1 MSLNDTPSGERPHIA
16 FFGLTNAGK
25 SSLVNAIT
33 GQDLAIV
40 SEKKGTTT
48 DPVQKAM
55 EILPL
60 GPCLLIDTP
69 GLDDTSELGA
79 KRIARSLRVLAHTDL
94 AVLVTEAGRSLSR
107 EEQAF
112 IQNVEAEH
120 LPLLCVANKADLLE
134 PGAQETK
141 DLFFV
146 SARTGYHI
154 PELRETIAQRLC
166 QNEQQKQ
173 VLCRDLVGC
182 GEICLLVIP
191 IDSAAPKGRL
201 ILPQQ
206 QVLRDLL
213 EGQAIGLVT
222 SPQTLPLA
230 LNKVRPKLVV
240 CDSQV
245 FDQVAEETPDSIA
258 LTSFSILMARY
269 KGYLAAA
276 VKGVQAIDQLKD
288 GDTILMAE
296 GCTHHRQCEDIG
308 TVKIPR
314 WLKAHTGKKLNFV
327 TSSGNAFPEDLS
339 GIALCVLCGGC
350 MLNARE
356 MQSRLR
362 LALAQNV
369 PVTNYGIVIAAMR
382 GILPRA
388 ISMLP
393 GFSGREVSGA

>member
-1 MSLNDTPSGERPHIA
+1 MSLNATPSGERPHIA

-25 SSLVNAIT
+25 SSLVNALT

-40 SEKKGTTT
+40 SGLKGTTT

-60 GPCLLIDTP
+60 GPCVLIDTP
-69 GLDDTSELGA
+69 GLDDRSDLGA

-94 AVLVTEAGRSLSR
+94 AVLVTEAGRSLSA

-112 IQNVEAEH
+112 MQKVEAEH
-120 LPLLCVANKADLLE
+120 LPLLCVANKADLLAPE
-134 PGAQETK
+134 ALQAQ
-141 DLFFV
+141 DVFFV
-146 SARTGYHI
+146 SARTGYQIH
-154 PELRETIAQRLC
+154 ELREAIARKLS
-166 QNEQQKQ
+166 QNEEKARP
-173 VLCRDLVGC
+173 LCRDLVAC
-182 GEICLLVIP
+182 GEFCLLVIP

-213 EGQAIGLVT
+213 EGQALGLVT
-222 SPQTLPLA
+222 SPKELPLA
-230 LNKVRPKLVV
+230 LEKVRPKLVV

-245 FDQVAEETPDSIA
+245 FEQVARQTPDDIA

-269 KGYLAAA
+269 KGYLEAA
-276 VKGVQAIDQLKD
+276 VDGVQAIAKLQD
-288 GDTILMAE
+288 GDTVLMAE

-314 WLKAHTGKKLNFV
+314 WLKAHTGKNLHFV
-327 TSSGNAFPEDLS
+327 TSSGNSFPEDLS

-350 MLNARE
+350 MLNARA

-362 LALAQNV
+362 LALSQNV

-382 GILPRA
+382 GILQRA

-393 GFSGREVSGA
+393 GFRPKEMPHA

>member
-16 FFGLTNAGK
+16 FFGLTNTGK
-25 SSLVNAIT
+25 SSLVNALT
-33 GQDLAIV
+33 NQDLAIV
-40 SEKKGTTT
+40 SEQKGTTT

-60 GPCLLIDTP
+60 GPVVLIDTP
-69 GLDDTSELGA
+69 GLDDKTALGA
-79 KRIARSLRVLAHTDL
+79 QRIARSLRVLAHTDL
-94 AVLVTEAGRSLSR
+94 AVLVTEAGKPLSD
-107 EEQAF
+107 EEEAF
-112 IQNVEAEH
+112 VKKVQDEH
-120 LPLLCVANKADLLE
+120 LPLLRVANKADLLASCE
-134 PGAQETK
+134 PDKTI
-141 DLFFV
+141 FSV
-146 SARTGYHI
+146 SARTGYQI
-154 PELRETIAQRLC
+154 PQLREKLAQLL
-166 QNEQQKQ
+166 NEKVQAKPP
-173 VLCRDLVGC
+173 LCRDLVGP
-182 GEICLLVIP
+182 GETCLLVIP

-213 EGQAIGLVT
+213 DGQAMAFVT
-222 SPQTLPLA
+222 SPQTLPQA
-230 LNKVRPKLVV
+230 LKQVRPKLVV

-245 FDQVAEETPDSIA
+245 FEQVAKETPQDIA

-276 VKGVQAIDQLKD
+276 VEGVAAIERLQD

-314 WLKAHTGKKLNFV
+314 WLLAHTGKKLNFV
-327 TSSGNAFPEDLS
+327 TSSGTSFPEDLHD
-339 GIALCVLCGGC
+339 IALCVLCGGC

-369 PVTNYGIVIAAMR
+369 PVSNYGIVIAAMR
-382 GILPRA
+382 GILQRSIA
-388 ISMLP
+388 VLP
-393 GFSGREVSGA
+393 GFGQKQGEEHA

>member
-1 MSLNDTPSGERPHIA
+1 MSLNATPSGERPHIA

-33 GQDLAIV
+33 SQDLSIV
-40 SEKKGTTT
+40 SEQKGTTT

-60 GPCLLIDTP
+60 GPVVLIDTP
-69 GLDDTSELGA
+69 GLDDASALGA

-94 AVLVTEAGRSLSR
+94 AVLVTEAGKALT
-107 EEQAF
+107 
-112 IQNVEAEH
+112 EAEEAFVRKVKDEGI
-120 LPLLCVANKADLLE
+120 PYLCVANKIDLC
-134 PGAQETK
+134 PNHAAIAK
-141 DLFFV
+141 DCFPV
-146 SARTGYHI
+146 SAKEGTGI
-154 PELRETIAQRLC
+154 ASLREHMARLLSAPK
-166 QNEQQKQ
+166 EDTAI
-173 VLCRDLVGC
+173 LCRDLVGPS
-182 GEICLLVIP
+182 ELCLLVIP

-206 QVLRDLL
+206 QVIRDLL
-213 EGQAIGLVT
+213 EGEALCLVT
-222 SPQTLPLA
+222 SPNRLDQA
-230 LNKVRPKLVV
+230 LTTVHPKLVV
-240 CDSQV
+240 CDSQI
-245 FDQVAEETPDSIA
+245 FDEVARKTPEDIA

-269 KGYLAAA
+269 KGYLASAIA
-276 VKGVQAIDQLKD
+276 GVQAISQLED

-314 WLKAHTGKKLNFV
+314 WLQAHTGKKLNFT
-327 TSSGNAFPEDLS
+327 TSSGPDFPRDLS

-356 MQSRLR
+356 MQSRKDI
-362 LALAQNV
+362 ALAQHV

-382 GILPRA
+382 GILKRA
-388 ISMLP
+388 TAMLP
-393 GFSGREVSGA
+393 GYGGEKHA